1 MGLLILLVILILG
14 SVAIFPF
21 LVGGVAVAAR
31 NGEKSAKA
39 NAPTILDSSF
49 DGRDDVVFKITMAS
63 LPFEDVVIGAKERGY
78 RLASQSSD
86 DRWGG
91 KTLIFERDDR

>member
-1 MGLLILLVILILG
+1 MELLIILVLLIIGGVML
-14 SVAIFPF
+14 FPF
-21 LVGGVAVAAR
+21 LVGGVALMAR
-31 NGEKSAKA
+31 NGEKNAKA
-39 NAPTILDSSF
+39 NAPDILDDSF
-49 DGRDDVVFKITMAS
+49 DGRDDVVFKISMAS

-91 KTLIFERDDR
+91 KTLVFERIAS